1 MNLMSP
7 NPSWWLLS
15 GRLALLGRALE
26 EGEEEKDD
34 EEEDEEEEAEC
45 AEPCLALEE
54 EGERGSACPLMLCE
68 VASRMG
74 E

>member
-7 NPSWWLLS
+7 RPSWLLLS
-15 GRLALLGRALE
+15 GRLALLGRALN
-26 EGEEEKDD
+26 EGEEE
-34 EEEDEEEEAEC
+34 EEKEDEEEAEC

-54 EGERGSACPLMLCE
+54 EGECGSACPLMLWE
-68 VASRMG
+68 VASRIG